1 MKSKFE
7 EAQATS
13 DSIQKTLA
21 GLVTENNQ
29 LTKELEEV
37 TTISEELASICE
49 QRKLV
54 IWSLY
59 KTCNENQIKGIVIY
73 FIPLVLKT
81 STN

>member
-54 IWSLY
+54 I
-59 KTCNENQIKGIVIY
+59 
-73 FIPLVLKT
+73 
-81 STN
+81 